1 MILYSL
7 SKDEDETEAKE
18 ESDDNY
24 GLLSK
29 K

>member
-7 SKDEDETEAKE
+7 SKDEDETEPKE